1 MVNHILP
8 VFVVI
13 VVDEHSLYI
22 SEVAPLLFVALYE
35 FILEHLYLRLHLVG
49 VEDYAVVNP
58 TLTVEF
64 PYLVVEE
71 FGIIVYID
79 YLVLCFDVRWTNC
92 EVLFNTDD
100 FLAD

>member
-1 MVNHILP
+1 M
-8 VFVVI
+8 
-13 VVDEHSLYI
+13 VDEHSLHI
-22 SEVAPLLFVALYE
+22 TEVAALLFVALYE
-35 FILEHLYLRLHLVG
+35 FVLEQLYLRLHLVG
-49 VEDYAVVNP
+49 VEDYTVVDP

-71 FGIIVYID
+71 LGIIVYID
-79 YLVLCFDVRWTNC
+79 YLVLCFDVRWANC